1 MPCVVYNTNQL
12 QDIGE
17 AEFGIS
23 NLLAGMWTIEHWLK
37 ADRNYQ
43 YQLIMHDFA
52 VEFVLE
58 SDAEAV
64 ELKLRFS

>member
-1 MPCVVYNTNQL
+1 
-12 QDIGE
+12 
-17 AEFGIS
+17 
-23 NLLAGMWTIEHWLK
+23 
-37 ADRNYQ
+37 
-43 YQLIMHDFA
+43 MHDFA

>member
-1 MPCVVYNTNQL
+1 
-12 QDIGE
+12 
-17 AEFGIS
+17 
-23 NLLAGMWTIEHWLK
+23 LK